1 MIYTWLVML
10 RTRWAQMSPSEQISA
25 TWNAMADAFLLLFF
39 LYGTWLGLTSK
50 PDTLVVVVPALGV
63 GLFFRY
69 KQLRKRWKL

>member
-1 MIYTWLVML
+1 
-10 RTRWAQMSPSEQISA
+10 
-25 TWNAMADAFLLLFF
+25 MADAFLLLFF